1 MVSINSVYAFSSY
14 FFILN
19 LIYNPL
25 DFNLT
30 ILVLPFFIFFFL
42 SRDFLL
48 ILPFIIYPFHL
59 LLRNNFSDS
68 IVVKILPEIIFFFV
82 FIRFFSYFKAKFF
95 FGRVNIFFFL
105 LMILIILS
113 YFYHLEFN
121 FYQFFYYA
129 KIYVLPLIFLIF
141 FFTISINNNNIL
153 NKSFKF
159 SIISYFVISILTL
172 LNYTEITLLSANLKY
187 LHKYVYDSLTS
198 LPAGRFVNFFDFS
211 YYVKRLNILHGGGS
225 VGSSAAILLSLSL
238 SFLFYNKN
246 FNFINIFMMLTLAVV
261 SLLSI
266 SFSILIVIIYFIFF
280 RYVIKK
286 TSYILLLSAII
297 FFILFYKEYI
307 FLGQRQGIY
316 YILDV
321 IFLNLNFIYKFDFY
335 EFLFGKG
342 PNILNLDYQNYVN
355 IPIDSGIFR
364 IFFEFGAIVFLI
376 YLIII
381 IYPYLVFIKND
392 LSKESCLFIFLYTV
406 LISLIHGNIPM
417 SSPYFLLFSVYYCSI
432 ANHSKIKQKI

>member
-1 MVSINSVYAFSSY
+1 
-14 FFILN
+14 
-19 LIYNPL
+19 
-25 DFNLT
+25 
-30 ILVLPFFIFFFL
+30 
-42 SRDFLL
+42 
-48 ILPFIIYPFHL
+48 
-59 LLRNNFSDS
+59 
-68 IVVKILPEIIFFFV
+68 
-82 FIRFFSYFKAKFF
+82 
-95 FGRVNIFFFL
+95 
-105 LMILIILS
+105 MILIILS

-121 FYQFFYYA
+121 FYGFFYYT

-172 LNYTEITLLSANLKY
+172 LNYTEITLLSANLKH
-187 LHKYVYDSLTS
+187 LHKYVYDSLSS
-198 LPAGRFVNFFDFS
+198 LPAGRLVNFFDFS

-261 SLLSI
+261 SLLSV

-297 FFILFYKEYI
+297 FFILFYKEYN
-307 FLGQRQGIY
+307 FLDKRQGIY

-321 IFLNLNFIYKFDFY
+321 IFSNLNFIYNYDFH
-335 EFLFGKG
+335 EFLFGRG
-342 PNILNLDYQNYVN
+342 PYFLNLDYQNNLN

-364 IFFEFGAIVFLI
+364 VYFEFGAIVFLI

-381 IYPYLVFIKND
+381 VYPYSIFIKNN
-392 LSKESCLFIFLYTV
+392 LSKDSCLFIFLYTV

-417 SSPYFLLFSVYYCSI
+417 SSPYFLLFSLYYCSI
-432 ANHSKIKQKI
+432 INHGKIKQKF

>member
-1 MVSINSVYAFSSY
+1 MISINSVYAFSSY

-25 DFNLT
+25 DLNLT

-42 SRDFLL
+42 SKDFLL

-68 IVVKILPEIIFFFV
+68 IIVKLLPEIIFFLAFL
-82 FIRFFSYFKAKFF
+82 RSFSYFKANFF

-105 LMILIILS
+105 LMILIISS

-121 FYQFFYYA
+121 FYQFFYYT
-129 KIYVLPLIFLIF
+129 KIYILPLIFLIF

-172 LNYTEITLLSANLKY
+172 LNYTEITLLSSNLEY
-187 LHKYVYDSLTS
+187 LHTYVYDTLVS
-198 LPAGRFVNFFDFS
+198 LPAGRHVNFFDFS
-211 YYVKRLNILHGGGS
+211 YYVERLNILHGGGS
-225 VGSSAAILLSLSL
+225 VGSSAAILLSLSF
-238 SFLFYNKN
+238 SFLFYKKN

-280 RYVIKK
+280 KYVIKK
-286 TSYILLLSAII
+286 TSNILLLSAII
-297 FFILFYKEYI
+297 FFIFFYKEYD
-307 FLGQRQGIY
+307 FLDKRQGIY

-321 IFLNLNFIYKFDFY
+321 IFSNLNFIHNYDFH

-342 PNILNLDYQNYVN
+342 PYISNLDYQNNVN

-364 IFFEFGAIVFLI
+364 IYFEFGAIVFLI

-381 IYPYLVFIKND
+381 IYPYLIFIKNN

-417 SSPYFLLFSVYYCSI
+417 SSPYFLLFSLYYCSI
-432 ANHSKIKQKI
+432 INHCKIKQKF